1 MSTRGSVYQLAKGE
15 PGCFNFAHS
24 AKNVPIF
31 QQLGTETSPVILVN
45 VFQVAEADIPAL
57 LKAWEND
64 ANWMKKQPG
73 YISTQLHQAIG
84 GNTLFLNY
92 AVWESVAHFRAA
104 FNHPDFKSSLE
115 QYPSSTIASPHL
127 FKRLTVPNL
136 CVGP

>member
-1 MSTRGSVYQLAKGE
+1 MLQFRPLDQ
-15 PGCFNFAHS
+15 
-24 AKNVPIF
+24 NVPIF
-31 QQLGTETSPVILVN
+31 QQLGTEASPVILVN

-57 LKAWEND
+57 LKAWETD

-84 GNTLFLNY
+84 GSILFLNY

-127 FKRLTVPNL
+127 FKRIAVPNL

>member
-1 MSTRGSVYQLAKGE
+1 MLQLR
-15 PGCFNFAHS
+15 PLDQ
-24 AKNVPIF
+24 NVPIF
-31 QQLGTETSPVILVN
+31 QQLGTEASPVILVN

-84 GNTLFLNY
+84 GSTLFLNY

-104 FNHPDFKSSLE
+104 FNHPDFKRSLE
-115 QYPSSTIASPHL
+115 QYPSSAIASPHL
-127 FKRLTVPNL
+127 FKRITVPNL